1 MGFFV
6 CYNEIMKKFKSS
18 SKNNSSKKNVQIK
31 NDKNSK
37 VILEDK
43 HLHKD
48 NGAILKIIND
58 KNAPFYQ
65 YKYTEFNKWKE
76 GQN

>member
-1 MGFFV
+1 MGYFV

-37 VILEDK
+37 VILERSKYFPEYDIK
-43 HLHKD
+43 STF
-48 NGAILKIIND
+48 KIIND
-58 KNAPFYQ
+58 PNKPFIQ
-65 YKYTEFNKWKE
+65 MEMKFLF
-76 GQN
+76 

>member
-1 MGFFV
+1 MGYFV

-37 VILEDK
+37 VILERSKYFPEYDIK
-43 HLHKD
+43 STF
-48 NGAILKIIND
+48 KIIND
-58 KNAPFYQ
+58 PNKPFIQ
-65 YKYTEFNKWKE
+65 MEMKKK
-76 GQN
+76 

>member
-1 MGFFV
+1 VGYFV

-37 VILEDK
+37 VILERS
-43 HLHKD
+43 LKD
-48 NGAILKIIND
+48 EYGNKNIFRIIKD
-58 KNAPFYQ
+58 KNAPFIKQ
-65 YKYTEFNKWKE
+65 EINHK
-76 GQN
+76 

>member
-1 MGFFV
+1 MGYFV

-37 VILEDK
+37 VILERSKYFPEYDIK
-43 HLHKD
+43 STF
-48 NGAILKIIND
+48 KIIND
-58 KNAPFYQ
+58 PNKPFIQ
-65 YKYTEFNKWKE
+65 MEMKKKW
-76 GQN
+76 